1 MNLSLSME
9 LNMLVDSHCHLDF
22 LKGDLDDILNEAK
35 SSGVEYILSV
45 CTNLK
50 NFSKIIAIAN
60 RYDNIYSTVGIHPSE
75 QVKVEPTI
83 DELIKLADNP
93 KVVAF
98 GETGLDYYRNF
109 VSPEKQLERFRIH
122 INAANEIN
130 KPLIVHNRDASE
142 DTIKAL
148 QDYGADKVGGVM
160 HCFSGTLRIA
170 QQAMEMNFYISFSGV
185 VTFKNA
191 DKLREIAKLVPL
203 DKMLLETDAPYLA
216 PDPYRGEPNQPAYI
230 TYVAKCI
237 AEIKNMSYETV
248 AKQTTENFFSLLISN
263 RRKL

>member
-1 MNLSLSME
+1 
-9 LNMLVDSHCHLDF
+9 
-22 LKGDLDDILNEAK
+22 
-35 SSGVEYILSV
+35 
-45 CTNLK
+45 
-50 NFSKIIAIAN
+50 
-60 RYDNIYSTVGIHPSE
+60 
-75 QVKVEPTI
+75 
-83 DELIKLADNP
+83 
-93 KVVAF
+93 
-98 GETGLDYYRNF
+98 
-109 VSPEKQLERFRIH
+109 
-122 INAANEIN
+122 
-130 KPLIVHNRDASE
+130 
-142 DTIKAL
+142 
-148 QDYGADKVGGVM
+148 M

>member
-1 MNLSLSME
+1 
-9 LNMLVDSHCHLDF
+9 MLVDSHCHLDF
-22 LKGDLDDILNEAK
+22 LKGNLDTILDEAK
-35 SSGVEYILSV
+35 KHGVEYILSI

-50 NFSKIIAIAN
+50 NFPKIIEIAKN
-60 RYDNIYSTVGIHPSE
+60 YDNVYATVGLHPGE
-75 QVKVEPTI
+75 QVKNEPTI
-83 DELIKLADNP
+83 DELVKLADDP

-98 GETGLDYYRNF
+98 GETGLDYYHNLI
-109 VSPEKQLERFRIH
+109 SPEKQLERFRIH
-122 INAANEIN
+122 IDAADKIN

-142 DTIKAL
+142 DTVKAL

-170 QQAMEMNFYISFSGV
+170 QQAMEMNFYISFSGI

-203 DKMLLETDAPYLA
+203 DKILLETDAPYLA
-216 PDPYRGEPNQPAYI
+216 PDPYRGKPNQPAYV

-237 AEIKNMSYETV
+237 AEIKNIPYETV
-248 AKQTTENFFSLLISN
+248 ARQTTNNFMRLFL
-263 RRKL
+263 